1 MIDISF
7 FYYFQVCRDKPIVRQ
22 SLDHGNS
29 NACEII
35 YNSSKKFKIL
45 SEDDLNILFRANIPK
60 AIIDDMLFNSDIV
73 RLALRRNIEDT
84 GLPFLK
90 LEDGIAATLA
100 MMEERIKQRS
110 TSTTGVLQKNLSKF
124 EHKESREIRPPTSS
138 TCSTLFQ
145 PNPSPPSPCRR
156 GAENNSHGN
165 VVGPET
171 PEPMDI
177 DPHHD
182 REGDEEN
189 PSKCEESKKYSRFS
203 FFLFL
208 ATNSFIIIC
217 LILLVLI

>member
-22 SLDHGNS
+22 SLDSGNS
-29 NACEII
+29 KVCEII

-45 SEDDLNILFRANIPK
+45 SEDDLNILFQANIPR

-100 MMEERIKQRS
+100 MMEERIKERS

-124 EHKESREIRPPTSS
+124 KHKESREMQSPTSS

-156 GAENNSHGN
+156 GAENNSRDN

-182 REGDEEN
+182 REEN
-189 PSKCEESKKYSRFS
+189 SSKCEELKKYSRFS
-203 FFLFL
+203 FF
-208 ATNSFIIIC
+208 SFWR
-217 LILLVLI
+217 LIRLS